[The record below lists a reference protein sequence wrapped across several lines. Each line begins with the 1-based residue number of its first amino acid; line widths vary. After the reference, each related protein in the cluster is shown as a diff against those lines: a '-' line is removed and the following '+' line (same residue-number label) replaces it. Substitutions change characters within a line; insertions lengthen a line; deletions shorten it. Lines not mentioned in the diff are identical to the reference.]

1 MAVHR
6 NRVIYQSEA
15 LFISPDATGYHYTG
29 ANGETDLA
37 NGSKINGSFGLVTPP
52 INATQVVGGKN
63 NKGQAAGWMCG
74 DTWPKW
80 TPDGESLLKAKFDN
94 TVDVD
99 STTINVT
106 VTAKVFDGQ
115 DFNFTSLARPA
126 DTLGQEFPAADFDVT
141 GDPAGDSRLLDAIID
156 NNETIL
162 SNNAV
167 AHTASSRVIEGITF
181 EAVLDNT
188 SATGGSDGDKISI
201 ELADTLTNAG
211 DPVIV
216 DVTGTT
222 IVINISAGNTLQPAI
237 VAAIAASAD
246 ASALVGAVAGAPNNN
261 VNASVALKLQNGAD
275 GTLASV
281 QVAQLAVD
289 DRTVG
294 PIKLEA
300 SNFGV
305 IGNTIT
311 LTGDG
316 AGDIDTLVAAYNAAN
331 TNNTID
337 IGSVVGGTIV
347 LDQNQTIT
355 LSGGSEGTPKDHGS
369 IVKQLK
375 RIQSANYG
383 FTINRQDI
391 NQFGHA
397 SRLDSVVVESPTV
410 NLDFSYYLLD
420 GFNERQLEFVTN
432 GSVNTLS
439 GMLTP
444 ELYQAGNNFFI
455 LTAPEA
461 RDAVKGDVNL
471 NEQGLEDTKSVI
483 SLGNGY
489 ITDYSVD
496 ISVGSIPTV
505 SVTVEGMNIRSDFGT
520 TGNDVPAMNMR
531 DGSRVSDAWG
541 ADNDRTTCH
550 DTCTGLY
557 SLPAAKSG
565 YTGCQDDIA
574 ALRPGD
580 VVVDLQGKSLISK
593 STSGDGSSPVVGS
606 AHIQSANIS
615 LPLARTSLQR
625 LGSVFGFS
633 KAIDLPLSVTVSV
646 NALLSDLKRGN
657 MVDLLCDCE
666 EFEVSISLFK
676 PDCNGCITKQT
687 DLAMKYTMKGA
698 RLESENFSST
708 IGDNKSV
715 DLTFTTQIGSSD
727 DMVRG
732 LYISGMEAGSSE
744 TNKGIPG
751 FPPAWTGIGGQTT
764 GAADGYLF
772 GYRE

>member
-15 LFISPDATGYHYTG
+15 LFISPDATGYHFTG
-29 ANGETDLA
+29 AEGTITTNQHGDVTA
-37 NGSKINGSFGLVTPP
+37 NFGLMTPP
-52 INATQVVGGKN
+52 LDASQTVQGAVPGVPTLVADVGTN
-63 NKGQAAGWMCG
+63 NKGQAVGWQCG
-74 DTWPKW
+74 DAWPAW
-80 TPDGESLLKAKFDN
+80 NPSDEQG
-94 TVDVD
+94 
-99 STTINVT
+99 NV
-106 VTAKVFDGQ
+106 
-115 DFNFTSLARPA
+115 
-126 DTLGQEFPAADFDVT
+126 
-141 GDPAGDSRLLDAIID
+141 
-156 NNETIL
+156 
-162 SNNAV
+162 
-167 AHTASSRVIEGITF
+167 
-181 EAVLDNT
+181 
-188 SATGGSDGDKISI
+188 
-201 ELADTLTNAG
+201 
-211 DPVIV
+211 
-216 DVTGTT
+216 
-222 IVINISAGNTLQPAI
+222 
-237 VAAIAASAD
+237 AD
-246 ASALVGAVAGAPNNN
+246 AALA
-261 VNASVALKLQNGAD
+261 
-275 GTLASV
+275 
-281 QVAQLAVD
+281 
-289 DRTVG
+289 
-294 PIKLEA
+294 
-300 SNFGV
+300 
-305 IGNTIT
+305 
-311 LTGDG
+311 
-316 AGDIDTLVAAYNAAN
+316 
-331 TNNTID
+331 
-337 IGSVVGGTIV
+337 
-347 LDQNQTIT
+347 
-355 LSGGSEGTPKDHGS
+355 KDHGS
-369 IVKQLK
+369 IIKQLK
-375 RIQSANYG
+375 RVQSANYG

-420 GFNERQLEFVTN
+420 GFNERQMEFVTN
-432 GSVNTLS
+432 GAVNTLS

-461 RDAVKGDVNL
+461 RDAVIGDAKVNAAGEE
-471 NEQGLEDTKSVI
+471 NSKSVI

-496 ISVGSIPTV
+496 IAVGSIPTA

-531 DGSRVSDAWG
+531 DGSRVSNAWG
-541 ADNDRTTCH
+541 PDNDRTTCYAPG
-550 DTCTGLY
+550 CTGLY
-557 SLPAAKSG
+557 SLPASRSG
-565 YTGCQDDIA
+565 YTGCEDDIA

-593 STSGDGSSPVVGS
+593 ATSGDGSTPMIGS

-646 NALLSDLKRGN
+646 NALLSDIKRGN

-666 EFEVSISLFK
+666 EFDISILLFK
-676 PDCNGCITKQT
+676 PDCNGCVTKQT

-732 LYISGMEAGSSE
+732 LYISGAEAGSTA
-744 TNKGIPG
+744 TNQGISG
-751 FPPAWTGIGGQTT
+751 LPPAWTGVGGQTT
-764 GAADGYLF
+764 GAADGFLF